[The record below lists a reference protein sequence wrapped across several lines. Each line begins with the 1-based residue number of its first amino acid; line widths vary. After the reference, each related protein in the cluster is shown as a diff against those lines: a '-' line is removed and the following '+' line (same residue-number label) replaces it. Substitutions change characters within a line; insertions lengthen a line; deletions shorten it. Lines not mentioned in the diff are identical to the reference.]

1 MLRPTRRLVS
11 REHIGGARPAL
22 TLGVSGTRASLF
34 LDAGE
39 GMALQKPAAAVIK
52 GDRSNAID

>member
-1 MLRPTRRLVS
+1 MS

-22 TLGVSGTRASLF
+22 TLGVSGTQASLF